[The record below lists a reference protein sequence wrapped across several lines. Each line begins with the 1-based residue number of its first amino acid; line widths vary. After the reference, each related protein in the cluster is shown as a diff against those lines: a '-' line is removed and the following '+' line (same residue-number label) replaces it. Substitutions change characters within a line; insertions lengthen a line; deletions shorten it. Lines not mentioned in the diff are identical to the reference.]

1 LIEAKHSW
9 WARTIFTRYIDKL
22 LKKHF
27 TNFYLANNLPE
38 IPNEF
43 SVIVTPNHISW
54 WDGFLIDIVNR
65 NCIKKTFHIM
75 MLEEQLERY
84 WFFNHLGAYSIHPEN
99 SKSIIETAKYTRRIL
114 ESSQSLVTIYPQGKI
129 ESFDSYK
136 LDIKEGLK
144 VFIGK
149 SLQKVKVLPIGFKI
163 HYYEEKLPAIVTRF
177 GELIDAQ
184 NVVEDFEYYRQI
196 FIKNINQLST
206 HALKKEFQSDIF
218 KN

>member
-1 LIEAKHSW
+1 
-9 WARTIFTRYIDKL
+9 
-22 LKKHF
+22 
-27 TNFYLANNLPE
+27 
-38 IPNEF
+38 
-43 SVIVTPNHISW
+43 
-54 WDGFLIDIVNR
+54 
-65 NCIKKTFHIM
+65 
-75 MLEEQLERY
+75 
-84 WFFNHLGAYSIHPEN
+84 
-99 SKSIIETAKYTRRIL
+99 
-114 ESSQSLVTIYPQGKI
+114 VTIYPQGKI
-129 ESFDSYK
+129 ESFDSHK